1 MIQKVKDLSFENKKI
16 AMIIGGVA
24 GIGKTTLALSS
35 PKPLLV
41 DLEDGIDRVEAP
53 FRKDR
58 IICRDYEELMNDL
71 NSDLSDYETIVIDT
85 GGKLLNFLKPVA
97 IKMDAKNGQ
106 RNGEL
111 SLKGYGAVKKLFSN
125 FVNFVKSKGKHLIM
139 IFHAS
144 EVNLPNDIVGLRIR
158 IEGSSKD
165 EVWDDMDL
173 GGFVEMIGNKR
184 HISFSN
190 NDRFYAKGTH
200 GINGSWEVPTLKLGV
215 ENNFITNL
223 INAYN
228 DNLRNETMQ
237 YNDYLRVMEY
247 KSTINEINDLNG
259 VQNAF
264 KGIQNMK
271 HVLTSKTELWFAL
284 TEKAKKL
291 GFKYDKATNEFISN
305 NT

>member
-1 MIQKVKDLSFENKKI
+1 MIQKVNELNFESKKI
-16 AMIIGGVA
+16 AMIIAGVP

-41 DLEDGIDRVEAP
+41 DLDDGLDRVEAS

-58 IICRDYEELMNDL
+58 IVCKDYDELMSDL
-71 NSDLSDYETIVIDT
+71 NTDLSDYETIVIDT
-85 GGKLLNFLKPVA
+85 GGKLLNFLKPVV
-97 IKMDAKNGQ
+97 IKQDAKNGQ

-125 FVNFVKSKGKHLIM
+125 FVNFVKGKNKNLIM

-144 EVNLPNDIVGLRIR
+144 EVNLSNDVVGLRIR

-173 GGFVEMIGNKR
+173 GGFVEMIGNER

-200 GINGSWEVPTLKLGV
+200 GITGSWKIPTLKVGS

-223 INAYN
+223 FAAYNNNLKQETDQYNAY
-228 DNLRNETMQ
+228 LK
-237 YNDYLRVMEY
+237 VMEY
-247 KSTINEINDLNG
+247 KSTIDQLSTLES
-259 VQNAF
+259 VKNAF
-264 KGIQNMK
+264 KHIQEIE
-271 HVLTSKTELWFAL
+271 HILSSKTELWFAL
-284 TEKAKKL
+284 TEKAKSL
-291 GFKYDKATNEFISN
+291 GFKYDKTTNNFIE
-305 NT
+305 

>member
-1 MIQKVKDLSFENKKI
+1 MIQKVNELNFESKKI
-16 AMIIGGVA
+16 AMIIAGVP

-41 DLEDGIDRVEAP
+41 DLDDGLDRVEAS

-58 IICRDYEELMNDL
+58 IVCKDYDELMNDL
-71 NSDLSDYETIVIDT
+71 NTDLSDYETLVIDT
-85 GGKLLNFLKPVA
+85 GGKLLNFLKPVV
-97 IKMDAKNGQ
+97 IKQDAKNGQ

-111 SLKGYGAVKKLFSN
+111 SLKGYGAVKKAFSN
-125 FVNFVKSKGKHLIM
+125 FVNFVKGKDKNLIM

-144 EVNLPNDIVGLRIR
+144 EVNLANDVVGLRIR

-173 GGFVEMIGNKR
+173 GGFVEMIGNER

-200 GINGSWEVPTLKLGV
+200 GISGSWKIPTLKVGS

-223 INAYN
+223 FTAYNNNLKQETEQYNAY
-228 DNLRNETMQ
+228 LK
-237 YNDYLRVMEY
+237 VMEY
-247 KSTINEINDLNG
+247 KSTIEQLSTLES
-259 VQNAF
+259 VKNAF
-264 KGIQNMK
+264 KHIQEIE
-271 HVLTSKTELWFAL
+271 HILSSKTELWFAL
-284 TEKAKKL
+284 TEKAKSL
-291 GFKYDKATNEFISN
+291 GFKYDKTTNNFIE
-305 NT
+305 

>member
-1 MIQKVKDLSFENKKI
+1 MIQKVNELNFESKKI
-16 AMIIGGVA
+16 AMIIAGVP

-41 DLEDGIDRVEAP
+41 DLDDGLDRVEAS

-58 IICRDYEELMNDL
+58 IVCKDYDELMNDL
-71 NSDLSDYETIVIDT
+71 NTDLSDYETIVIDT
-85 GGKLLNFLKPVA
+85 GGKLLNFLKPVV
-97 IKMDAKNGQ
+97 IKQDAKNGQ

-125 FVNFVKSKGKHLIM
+125 FVNFVKGKNKNLIM

-144 EVNLPNDIVGLRIR
+144 EVNLSNDVVGLRIR

-173 GGFVEMIGNKR
+173 GGFVEMIGNER

-200 GINGSWEVPTLKLGV
+200 GITGSWKIPTLKVGS
-215 ENNFITNL
+215 ENNFIANL
-223 INAYN
+223 FAAYNNNLKQETEQYNAY
-228 DNLRNETMQ
+228 LK
-237 YNDYLRVMEY
+237 VMEY
-247 KSTINEINDLNG
+247 KSTIDQLSTLES
-259 VQNAF
+259 VKNAF
-264 KGIQNMK
+264 KHIQEIE
-271 HVLTSKTELWFAL
+271 HILSSKTELWFAL
-284 TEKAKKL
+284 TEKAKSL
-291 GFKYDKATNEFISN
+291 GFKYDKTTNNFIE
-305 NT
+305 

>member
-1 MIQKVKDLSFENKKI
+1 MIQKVNELNFESKKI
-16 AMIIGGVA
+16 AMIIAGVP

-41 DLEDGIDRVEAP
+41 DLDDGLDRVEAS

-58 IICRDYEELMNDL
+58 IVCKDYDELMNDL
-71 NSDLSDYETIVIDT
+71 STDLSDYETLVIDT
-85 GGKLLNFLKPVA
+85 GGKLLNFLKPVV
-97 IKMDAKNGQ
+97 IKQDAKNGQ

-111 SLKGYGAVKKLFSN
+111 SLKGYGAVKKAFSN
-125 FVNFVKSKGKHLIM
+125 FVNFVKGKDKNLIM

-144 EVNLPNDIVGLRIR
+144 EVNLANDVVGLRIR

-173 GGFVEMIGNKR
+173 GGFVEMIGNER

-200 GINGSWEVPTLKLGV
+200 GINGSWKIPTLKLGS

-223 INAYN
+223 FAAYNNNLKQETEQYNAY
-228 DNLRNETMQ
+228 LK
-237 YNDYLRVMEY
+237 VMEY
-247 KSTINEINDLNG
+247 KSTIDQLSTLES
-259 VQNAF
+259 VKNAF
-264 KGIQNMK
+264 KHIQEIT
-271 HVLTSKTELWFAL
+271 HILTTKQELWFAL
-284 TEKAKKL
+284 TEKAKSL
-291 GFKYDKATNEFISN
+291 GFKYDKATNDFIE
-305 NT
+305 

>member
-1 MIQKVKDLSFENKKI
+1 MIQKVNELNFESKKI
-16 AMIIGGVA
+16 AMIIAGVP

-41 DLEDGIDRVEAP
+41 DLDDGLDRVEAS

-58 IICRDYEELMNDL
+58 IVCKDYDELMNDL
-71 NSDLSDYETIVIDT
+71 STDLSDYETLVIDT
-85 GGKLLNFLKPVA
+85 GGKLLNFLKPVV
-97 IKMDAKNGQ
+97 IKQDAKNGQ

-111 SLKGYGAVKKLFSN
+111 SLKGYGAVKKAFSN
-125 FVNFVKSKGKHLIM
+125 FVNFVKGKDKNLIM

-144 EVNLPNDIVGLRIR
+144 EVNLANDVVGLRIR

-173 GGFVEMIGNKR
+173 GGFVEMIGNER

-200 GINGSWEVPTLKLGV
+200 GINGSWKIPTLKLGS

-223 INAYN
+223 FAAYNNNLKQETEQYNAY
-228 DNLRNETMQ
+228 LK
-237 YNDYLRVMEY
+237 VMEY
-247 KSTINEINDLNG
+247 KNTIEQLSTLES
-259 VQNAF
+259 VKNAF
-264 KGIQNMK
+264 KHIQEIT
-271 HVLTSKTELWFAL
+271 HILTTKQELWFAL
-284 TEKAKKL
+284 TEKAKSL
-291 GFKYDKATNEFISN
+291 GFKYDKSTNDFIE
-305 NT
+305 

>member
-1 MIQKVKDLSFENKKI
+1 MIQKVNELNFENKKI
-16 AMIIGGVA
+16 AMIIAGVP

-41 DLEDGIDRVEAP
+41 DLDDGLDRVEAN

-58 IICRDYEELMNDL
+58 ILCKDYDELMSDL
-71 NSDLSDYETIVIDT
+71 NSDLSAYETIVIDT
-85 GGKLLNFLKPVA
+85 GGKLLNFLKPVV
-97 IKMDAKNGQ
+97 IKQDAKNGQ

-111 SLKGYGAVKKLFSN
+111 SLKGYGAIKKLFSN
-125 FVNFVKSKGKHLIM
+125 FVNFVKSKDKNLIM

-144 EVNLPNDIVGLRIR
+144 EVNLANDVIGLRIR

-200 GINGSWEVPTLKLGV
+200 GISGSWEIPTLKVGS

-223 INAYN
+223 FAAYNNNLKSETERYNAY
-228 DNLRNETMQ
+228 LK
-237 YNDYLRVMEY
+237 VMEY
-247 KSTINEINDLNG
+247 KSTIDNLNALEGVKTAYRHIQEIEH
-259 VQNAF
+259 
-264 KGIQNMK
+264 I
-271 HVLTSKTELWFAL
+271 LTSKQELWFAL
-284 TEKAKKL
+284 TEKAKAL
-291 GFKYDKATNEFISN
+291 GLKYDKATNDFTE
-305 NT
+305 

>member
-1 MIQKVKDLSFENKKI
+1 MIQKVKELNFENKKI

-41 DLEDGIDRVEAP
+41 DLEDGLDRVEAP

-58 IICRDYEELMNDL
+58 IVCKDYEELMNDL
-71 NSDLSDYETIVIDT
+71 NDDLSDYETIVIDT
-85 GGKLLNFLKPVA
+85 GGKLLNFLKPVV
-97 IKMDAKNGQ
+97 IKQDPKNGQ

-111 SLKGYGAVKKLFSN
+111 SLKGYGAIKKLFSN
-125 FVNFVKSKGKHLIM
+125 FVNFVKSKDKNLIM
-139 IFHAS
+139 IFHAT

-173 GGFVEMIGNKR
+173 GGFVEMIGNER

-200 GINGSWEVPTLKLGV
+200 GIGGSWKIPTLKFGI

-223 INAYN
+223 FAAYNNNLKHETKQYNAY
-228 DNLRNETMQ
+228 LE
-237 YNDYLRVMEY
+237 VMEY
-247 KSTINEINDLNG
+247 KSTIDKISGLNDLKT
-259 VQNAF
+259 AF
-264 KGIQNMK
+264 KHIQEIE

-284 TEKAKKL
+284 TEKAKAL
-291 GFKYDKATNEFISN
+291 GFKYDKATNDFIE
-305 NT
+305 

>member
-1 MIQKVKDLSFENKKI
+1 MIQKVNQLNFENKKI

-41 DLEDGIDRVEAP
+41 DLEDGIDRVEAT

-58 IICRDYEELMNDL
+58 IICKDYDELMSDL
-71 NSDLSDYETIVIDT
+71 NSDLSAYETIVIDT
-85 GGKLLNFLKPVA
+85 GGKLLNFLKPVV
-97 IKMDAKNGQ
+97 IKQDAKNGQ

-111 SLKGYGAVKKLFSN
+111 SLKGYGAVKKLFSS
-125 FVNFVKSKGKHLIM
+125 FVNFVKGKGKHLIM

-144 EVNLPNDIVGLRIR
+144 EVQLPNDIVGLRIR

-173 GGFVEMIGNKR
+173 GGFVEMIGNER

-200 GINGSWEVPTLKLGV
+200 GITGSWKIPTLKAGS
-215 ENNFITNL
+215 ENNFIEKLIEAYNNNL
-223 INAYN
+223 KQETEQYNAY
-228 DNLRNETMQ
+228 LK
-237 YNDYLRVMEY
+237 VMEY
-247 KSTINEINDLNG
+247 KSTIDNLSSLEGLKT
-259 VQNAF
+259 AF
-264 KGIQNMK
+264 KHIQEIT
-271 HVLTSKTELWFAL
+271 HILSSKTELWFAL
-284 TEKAKKL
+284 TEKAKAL
-291 GFKYDKATNEFISN
+291 GFKYDKAANDFIE
-305 NT
+305 